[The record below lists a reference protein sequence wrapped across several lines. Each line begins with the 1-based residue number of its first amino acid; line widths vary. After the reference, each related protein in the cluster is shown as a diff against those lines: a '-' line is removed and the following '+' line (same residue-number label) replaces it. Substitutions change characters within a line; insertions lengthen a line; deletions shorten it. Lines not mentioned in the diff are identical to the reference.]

1 MTDPDEVIRAAEEVT
16 GVLESRGVGAL
27 VIGAVALAAHG
38 YVRFTED
45 LDLGVNTD
53 LGTLNQVANAL
64 RTAGFEFELREPD
77 DQDSLGG
84 VVDVRGPFLT

>member
-16 GVLESRGVGAL
+16 GILESRGVGAL

-53 LGTLNQVANAL
+53 LGTLNQVADAL
-64 RTAGFEFELREPD
+64 RTAGFEVEL
-77 DQDSLGG
+77 
-84 VVDVRGPFLT
+84 